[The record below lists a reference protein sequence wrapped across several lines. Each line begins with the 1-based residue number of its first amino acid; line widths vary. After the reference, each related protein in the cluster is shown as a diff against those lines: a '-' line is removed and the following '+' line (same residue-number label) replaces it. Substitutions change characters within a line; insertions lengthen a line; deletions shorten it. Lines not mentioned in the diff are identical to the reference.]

1 MEWWTWILLGLLLLL
16 AEIVTPG
23 GFYIIFF
30 GVGAVVV
37 GVLAGFD
44 AAGPLN
50 LPNAAATSAFC
61 CSWCLA

>member
-1 MEWWTWILLGLLLLL
+1 MMEWWTWILFGLVLFL

-30 GVGAVVV
+30 GVGAVIV

-44 AAGPLN
+44 AAGPL
-50 LPNAAATSAFC
+50 
-61 CSWCLA
+61 